1 MTDTTSRPI
10 HSLNMPTIT
19 ATSGVELMEQIDA
32 WLDCML
38 LEHFKHNHTERTYIM
53 AFKVACGRTHP
64 TYNMMSQPCNDDELC
79 GKTPEDEAIRRADEA
94 TASFRAHAVEDGVNR
109 FLNLACAKYYPKF
122 GAPRNLASAIAS
134 AEFEATQP
142 GALVTIAQEAE
153 RELKMLEIQ
162 LERLRYTH
170 ENRNGVQKLQ
180 FLSDHSTLKKHVRSI
195 KDLAKI
201 YREQEDDARK
211 KLGIDR
217 QIEHRYQ
224 QYKNV
229 SDFVGLIWLRDYL
242 LHRLGAISVRNVK
255 RFKLLCM
262 LKNENPSQAYARV
275 KREAELLQR
284 AGVTGFNMEIALHEL
299 ITTLQHPDG
308 HSFLTKP
315 LHKYCFHT
323 VQSHL
328 IARRIKNNDHEARTL
343 LWIEIADRL
352 YFEEV
357 GRGTPLDVE
366 MQAELDKHQ
375 TWHEQRLKEKT
386 GFQTTNGERRH
397 QKYCELHGKCN
408 HTTAEC
414 NAVQQLKQEQRSNRM
429 TQSTRRP
436 SRCYSSSARR

>member
-1 MTDTTSRPI
+1 
-10 HSLNMPTIT
+10 
-19 ATSGVELMEQIDA
+19 
-32 WLDCML
+32 
-38 LEHFKHNHTERTYIM
+38 
-53 AFKVACGRTHP
+53 
-64 TYNMMSQPCNDDELC
+64 
-79 GKTPEDEAIRRADEA
+79 
-94 TASFRAHAVEDGVNR
+94 
-109 FLNLACAKYYPKF
+109 
-122 GAPRNLASAIAS
+122 
-134 AEFEATQP
+134 
-142 GALVTIAQEAE
+142 
-153 RELKMLEIQ
+153 
-162 LERLRYTH
+162 
-170 ENRNGVQKLQ
+170 
-180 FLSDHSTLKKHVRSI
+180 
-195 KDLAKI
+195 
-201 YREQEDDARK
+201 
-211 KLGIDR
+211 
-217 QIEHRYQ
+217 
-224 QYKNV
+224 V

-255 RFKLLCM
+255 RFELLRM

-299 ITTLQHPDG
+299 ITTSQHPDG

-323 VQSHL
+323 VQSQL

-414 NAVQQLKQEQRSNRM
+414 NAVQQLKQEQRSNRRRNQQGDPVAV
-429 TQSTRRP
+429 TQAQPGADLVQQGTNPNAKFNRANRQQQQRTTTTTKPQQQS
-436 SRCYSSSARR
+436 CE